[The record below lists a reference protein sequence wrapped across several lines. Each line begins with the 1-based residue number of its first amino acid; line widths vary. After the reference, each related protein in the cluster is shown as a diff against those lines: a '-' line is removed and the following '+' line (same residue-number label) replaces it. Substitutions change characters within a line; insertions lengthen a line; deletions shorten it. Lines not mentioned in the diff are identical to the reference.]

1 MSLVVCIRGGGDLG
15 SGAALRLH
23 RAGMRV
29 VVCELSKP
37 LVVRRTVA
45 FAEAIYSEEITVE
58 GVRAKC
64 VSGQTEIMQAW
75 AEGVLPVT
83 EDPNLAL
90 LVWLKPDVIVDARLL
105 KKPVDFPLQTSP
117 LVIGLGPGFT
127 AGVNCHAAVE
137 TKRGHNLGRV
147 YWQGASEPDSGVPE
161 MVLGY
166 VEERVLR
173 APSDGLLKGLVTIG
187 QRVVKGQPLAEV
199 DGQLLTAGF
208 DGVVRGLLAND
219 VAVKRGMKVG
229 DLDPRQDENLVT
241 LVSDKS
247 LAVGGGVLEAVLSRP
262 ELRAR
267 YSG

>member
-29 VVCELSKP
+29 VVCELAKP

-45 FAEAIYSEEITVE
+45 FAEAIYSTEITVE

-64 VSGQTEIMQAW
+64 VSSQSEIMQAW

-83 EDPNLAL
+83 DGPNLAL
-90 LVWLKPDVIVDARLL
+90 LTWLKPDVLVDARLL
-105 KKPVDFPLQTSP
+105 KKPVDFHLQASP

-127 AGVNCHAAVE
+127 AGVNCHAVVE

-147 YWQGASEPDSGVPE
+147 YWQGAGEPDSGIPE

-187 QRVVKGQPLAEV
+187 QRVV
-199 DGQLLTAGF
+199 
-208 DGVVRGLLAND
+208 
-219 VAVKRGMKVG
+219 
-229 DLDPRQDENLVT
+229 
-241 LVSDKS
+241 
-247 LAVGGGVLEAVLSRP
+247 
-262 ELRAR
+262 
-267 YSG
+267 